1 MFYRRF
7 TPSGTK
13 KSGRAINA
21 PIAAHGLGAANRAPT
36 EGSGVSVHRVSTA
49 PIDLGSW
56 IARRAAATP
65 KLPAITF
72 GENTWTYRDF
82 ADRIDRLAAEL
93 GAGGIRRGDRVG
105 YVGLNHPDF
114 LVTLFAAARIGAAFV
129 PLNWRLTADELC
141 YILGNAGVHT
151 LVADAERAAVID
163 PVRAQAGLQRAIALA
178 PVPGWEVVDDLLTQG
193 APLADPVFADAD
205 EVAVIMYTSGTTG
218 RPKGAMLTHANL
230 FWNNFNAL
238 LAFDTCQHDVSL
250 VCAPLFHIGGL
261 NVTTL
266 LTLQKGGQIVLMPA
280 FDPGEALRLIAEH
293 RVTTMFGVP
302 AMFLFMSQHPEFAD
316 SDLSSVRHFVCG
328 GAPVPESLIQR
339 YGQRGIPFAQGYG
352 LTETAPLALVLR
364 TDEVGAKIGAAGN
377 QVLPLSDVRLVDAN
391 NDPVPAGAR
400 GEICVRGPQVM
411 AGYWR
416 NPEATAAVIDAEGWF
431 HTGDIGQAD
440 DEGYVWVIDRVKD
453 MVISGG
459 ENVYPAEVE
468 DVLYGHP
475 AVAEVA
481 VLGTPHEKWGEAVT
495 AVVALKAGTTLTLD
509 ELREFAR
516 GKLAAFKLPI
526 RLEFVDALPR
536 TQSGKV
542 VKYQLREALSD
553 EPKG

>member
-1 MFYRRF
+1 MKIDVARHKKIR
-7 TPSGTK
+7 PSDK
-13 KSGRAINA
+13 YHYSGHRV
-21 PIAAHGLGAANRAPT
+21 GAANPSPADAS
-36 EGSGVSVHRVSTA
+36 EASVHRVTTA

-65 KLPAITF
+65 NLPAITF
-72 GENTWTYRDF
+72 GESTWNYREF
-82 ADRIDRLAAEL
+82 AVRIDRLAAEL
-93 GAGGIRRGDRVG
+93 SAGGMRRGDRVG
-105 YVGLNHPDF
+105 YAGLNHPDF

-129 PLNWRLTADELC
+129 PLNWRLTAGELG
-141 YILGNAGVHT
+141 YILGNAQVHT
-151 LVADAERAAVID
+151 LVADAERATVID
-163 PVRAQAGLQRAIALA
+163 PVRAKAGLQRAIALA
-178 PVPGWEVVDDLLTQG
+178 PVPGWEVLDELLAG
-193 APLADPVFADAD
+193 RAPLADPVFAQPDD
-205 EVAVIMYTSGTTG
+205 VAVIMYTSGTTG

-230 FWNNFNAL
+230 FWNNINAL
-238 LAFDTCQHDVSL
+238 LAFDTSQNDVSL

-266 LTLQKGGQIVLMPA
+266 LTLQKGGRIVLMPT
-280 FDPGEALRLIAEH
+280 FDPAEALRLIAEH

-302 AMFLFMSQHPEFAD
+302 AMFLFMSQHPVFAD
-316 SDLSSVRHFVCG
+316 ADLSSVRSFICG
-328 GAPVPESLIQR
+328 GAPVPEPLIHR
-339 YGQRGIPFAQGYG
+339 YGERGIPFAQGYG

-364 TDEVGAKIGAAGN
+364 TDEVGVKIGAAGN

-391 NDPVPAGAR
+391 NQPVPAGAR

-411 AGYWR
+411 TGYWR
-416 NPEATAAVIDAEGWF
+416 NPEATAAVIDTEGWF

-440 DEGYVWVIDRVKD
+440 DEGYIWVIDRVKD

-481 VLGTPHEKWGEAVT
+481 VLGTAHEKWGEAVT
-495 AVVALKAGTTLTLD
+495 AVVVLRPGAALTLE

-516 GKLAAFKLPI
+516 EQLAAFKLPI
-526 RLEFVDALPR
+526 RLEFADALPR

-542 VKYQLREALSD
+542 VKYQLREELSEQQD
-553 EPKG
+553 SQ

>member
-1 MFYRRF
+1 MT
-7 TPSGTK
+7 TP
-13 KSGRAINA
+13 
-21 PIAAHGLGAANRAPT
+21 
-36 EGSGVSVHRVSTA
+36 

-56 IARRAAATP
+56 ITRRAAATP
-65 KLPAITF
+65 NLPAITF
-72 GENTWTYRDF
+72 GESTWSYRDF

-93 GAGGIRRGDRVG
+93 AAGGMRRGDRVG

-114 LVTLFAAARIGAAFV
+114 LVTLFAAARIGAVFV
-129 PLNWRLTADELC
+129 PLNWRLTADELG
-141 YILGNAGVHT
+141 YILGNAQVHT
-151 LVADAERAAVID
+151 LLADAARATVID
-163 PVRAQAGLQRAIALA
+163 PVRAEAGVQRAIALA
-178 PVPGWEVVDDLLTQG
+178 PVPGWEVADELLAG
-193 APLADPVFADAD
+193 RAPLADPVFAEPD
-205 EVAVIMYTSGTTG
+205 EVAVLMYTSGTTG

-230 FWNNFNAL
+230 FWNNINAL
-238 LAFDTCQHDVSL
+238 LAFDTSQNDVSL

-266 LTLQKGGQIVLMPA
+266 LTLQKGGRVVLMPT
-280 FDPGEALRLIAEH
+280 FDPAEALKLIAEH

-302 AMFLFMSQHPEFAD
+302 AMFLFMSQLPEFAET
-316 SDLSSVRHFVCG
+316 DLTSVRSFVCG
-328 GAPVPESLIQR
+328 GAPVPEPLIRR
-339 YGQRGIPFAQGYG
+339 YGERGIPFAQGYG

-364 TDEVGAKIGAAGN
+364 IDEVGVKVGAAGN

-391 NDPVPAGAR
+391 NRPVPAGAR

-416 NPEATAAVIDAEGWF
+416 NPEATAAVIDEQGWF

-440 DEGYVWVIDRVKD
+440 DDGYVWVIDRVKD

-481 VLGTPHEKWGEAVT
+481 VVGTPHEKWGEAVT
-495 AVVALKAGTTLTLD
+495 AVVALRPGTTLSLD
-509 ELREFAR
+509 ELREFGR
-516 GKLAAFKLPI
+516 DKLAAFKLPI

-542 VKYQLREALSD
+542 VKYRLREVISD
-553 EPKG
+553 QLDA